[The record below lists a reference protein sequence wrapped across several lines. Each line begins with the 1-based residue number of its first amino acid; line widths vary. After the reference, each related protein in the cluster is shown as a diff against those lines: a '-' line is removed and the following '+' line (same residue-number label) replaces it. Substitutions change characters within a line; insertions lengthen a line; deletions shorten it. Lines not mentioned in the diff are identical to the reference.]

1 MIVSNF
7 KTMAE
12 RFPDCDTKEL
22 QQFKENAENSNTK
35 KSTKTWLTVW
45 TTWTE
50 EKGYSPDIV
59 SYEAKELDE
68 KLQRFFAEV
77 RKKDGSDY
85 EPDSLRVMIA
95 SLDRHLK
102 EAGSNMSIA
111 KDREFVNSRKVLEG
125 KARFLRE
132 QGYGKRPRASKA
144 LTTEDEELLWSK
156 GLLGSQSPKSLI
168 ATMWFVL
175 TQHFGLRGCQEH
187 HDMYVEDFSFS
198 KDDNGVEYITYEE
211 NPTKTRQGGLR
222 KKRRVVQPKMFAT
235 GGPRCPVKLLKTFLS
250 HRPEEMKNSGPF
262 YLAVIERPK
271 SQVWYK
277 RQRMGIHSINSFM
290 KSMAAQAEIEDK
302 RLTNHSA
309 RKTLVK
315 KLKAANQP
323 RSAIIGVTGHTNE
336 RSLADYEEGDE
347 NEQRLISSI
356 ISSAGQASTSN
367 QRRPLQNVGL
377 SSAVENTLMM
387 NEEQLMTINNF
398 HGCQVTIN
406 YQLSQKFP
414 EPKCNVPQAEPIAD
428 NC

>member
-1 MIVSNF
+1 
-7 KTMAE
+7 MAE
-12 RFPDCDTKEL
+12 RFPESDDKEL
-22 QQFKENAENSNTK
+22 RELKENAENANTK
-35 KSTKTWLTVW
+35 KSTKTWVTVW
-45 TTWTE
+45 SSWAE
-50 EKGYSPDIV
+50 SKGYNPDIM
-59 SYEAKELDE
+59 SYNAKQLDE
-68 KLQRFFAEV
+68 KLEKFFAEA

-85 EPDSLRVMIA
+85 EPDSLRVMLA

-102 EAGSNMSIA
+102 EAGSSISIA

-132 QGYGKRPRASKA
+132 QGYGKRPKASKA

-156 GLLGSQSPKSLI
+156 GLLGNQSPKSLI
-168 ATMWFVL
+168 GTMWFLL

-187 HDMYVEDFSFS
+187 HDMFVEDFSFN
-198 KDDNGVEYITYEE
+198 KDDNGVEYVTYEE

-235 GGPRCPVKLLKTFLS
+235 GGPRCPVKLMKNFLS
-250 HRPEEMKNSGPF
+250 RRPDDMKSSGPF

-290 KSMAAQAEIEDK
+290 KSMATQAEIEGK
-302 RLTNHSA
+302 KLTNHSA

-323 RSAIIGVTGHTNE
+323 RSAIIGVTGHTSE

-356 ISSAGQASTSN
+356 ISSEPQASTLA
-367 QRRPLQNVGL
+367 QRRPLE
-377 SSAVENTLMM
+377 SATVPTAVANTLMM
-387 NEEQLMTINNF
+387 NEEKMMTVNHF

-406 YQLSQKFP
+406 YHLRP
-414 EPKCNVPQAEPIAD
+414 
-428 NC
+428 

>member
-1 MIVSNF
+1 
-7 KTMAE
+7 MAE
-12 RFPDCDTKEL
+12 RFPDCDPKQLQEL
-22 QQFKENAENSNTK
+22 KENAENTNTK

-45 TTWTE
+45 TTWAE

-68 KLQRFFAEV
+68 KLQKFFAEV

-85 EPDSLRVMIA
+85 EPDSLRVMLA

-102 EAGSNMSIA
+102 EAGSKISIA
-111 KDREFVNSRKVLEG
+111 KDREFVDSRKVLEG
-125 KARFLRE
+125 KARYLRE
-132 QGYGKRPRASKA
+132 QGYGKRPHASKA

-156 GLLGSQSPKSLI
+156 GLLGNQSPKSLI
-168 ATMWFVL
+168 ATMWFFL

-187 HDMYVEDFSFS
+187 HDMFVEDFSFS
-198 KDDNGVEYITYEE
+198 KDDNGVEYVTYEE

-235 GGPRCPVKLLKTFLS
+235 DGPRCPVKLLKTFLS
-250 HRPEEMKNSGPF
+250 HRPDEMKRSGPF

-277 RQRMGIHSINSFM
+277 RQRMGIYSINSFM
-290 KSMAAQAEIEDK
+290 KSMAAQAEIEGK
-302 RLTNHSA
+302 KLTNHSA

-356 ISSAGQASTSN
+356 ISSDDKASTSN
-367 QRRPLQNVGL
+367 QVRRPLENIGL
-377 SSAVENTLMM
+377 SSTMANTLMM
-387 NEEQLMTINNF
+387 NEEWMMTVNNF

-406 YQLSQKFP
+406 YQLSQKLAG
-414 EPKCNVPQAEPIAD
+414 PKSNAPQAESIAD